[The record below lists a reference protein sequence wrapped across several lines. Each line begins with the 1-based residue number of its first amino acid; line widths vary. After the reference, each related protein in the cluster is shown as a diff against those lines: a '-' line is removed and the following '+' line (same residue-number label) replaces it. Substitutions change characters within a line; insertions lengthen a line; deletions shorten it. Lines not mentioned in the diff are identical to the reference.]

1 MFARSVSVHLK
12 PNSAVEFNQIIE
24 KEIIPLLRKQKGF
37 QDEITFIAPGGK
49 EAVGISLWDHK
60 EDSEFYR
67 RGTYFEVQKALARVV
82 DGTPQLQTYEVS
94 NSTFHTIGARVAAT
108 GTRQVFV
115 G

>member
-1 MFARSVSVHLK
+1 MFARTVNFRLK
-12 PNSAVEFNQIIE
+12 PNSVGEFTQTIE
-24 KEIIPLLRKQKGF
+24 REVIPLLRKQKGF
-37 QDEITFIAPGGK
+37 QDEITFIAPGEK
-49 EAVGISLWDHK
+49 EALGISLWDH
-60 EDSEFYR
+60 EGDAEAYR
-67 RGTYFEVQKALARVV
+67 RGTYFEVQKALAKVV

>member
-1 MFARSVSVHLK
+1 MFARSVSLHLK
-12 PNSAVEFNQIIE
+12 PNSAEEFTQTIE
-24 KEIIPLLRKQKGF
+24 REVIPLLRKQKGF
-37 QDEITFIAPGGK
+37 QDEITFIAPGEK
-49 EAVGISLWDHK
+49 EAVGISLWDRK
-60 EDSEFYR
+60 EDAQFYR

-94 NSTFHTIGARVAAT
+94 NSTFHKIGARVAAT

>member
-1 MFARSVSVHLK
+1 MFARSVSLHLK
-12 PNSAVEFNQIIE
+12 PNSAAEFAQTIE
-24 KEIIPLLRKQKGF
+24 REIIPLLRKQKGF

-60 EDSEFYR
+60 ENAEAYR
-67 RGTYFEVQKALARVV
+67 RGTYFEVQKALAKLVE
-82 DGTPQLQTYEVS
+82 GTPQLQTYEAS
-94 NSTFHTIGARVAAT
+94 NSTFHTIGACVAAT